1 MLNDSHFETVL
12 IQVLGEDL
20 VFQLKG
26 LLVHHH
32 GANLRNEIAHG
43 TLGVN
48 EFNSGFYGLQ
58 SIYLWW
64 LALRLCLT
72 CMLPAD
78 EGEKAEAAT
87 TGTETAATTVT
98 P

>member
-1 MLNDSHFETVL
+1 MLNDSQLEAKL
-12 IQVLGEDL
+12 IQVLGEEL

-26 LLVHHH
+26 LLVHHP

-43 TLGVN
+43 TLGVDD
-48 EFNSGFYGLQ
+48 FNSGFYGLQ

-72 CMLPAD
+72 CMLPVGK
-78 EGEKAEAAT
+78 GEKAEAAT
-87 TGTETAATTVT
+87 TETDRATTVT